1 SVYNKKSM
9 KISNE
14 SIIEQNTDYL
24 NYKSFFNSIQAFIN
38 NSQNIQIV
46 ADTCLSSF
54 PSADLRMN
62 NLDMYFSN
70 PIWLSIGQSIPAS
83 IGAYLANGKV
93 PIIITGD
100 GGFQMLATTYSTM
113 VKYKIPALILII
125 DNALY
130 AIEQYLIDSSYFDN
144 TTSESL
150 TFNKLNR
157 WEY

>member
-1 SVYNKKSM
+1 
-9 KISNE
+9 
-14 SIIEQNTDYL
+14 
-24 NYKSFFNSIQAFIN
+24 
-38 NSQNIQIV
+38 
-46 ADTCLSSF
+46 
-54 PSADLRMN
+54 MN
-62 NLDMYFSN
+62 NLDMYSSN

-130 AIEQYLIDSSYFDN
+130 AIEQYLIDSTYFDN
-144 TTSESL
+144 TTSEPL
-150 TFNKLNR
+150 IFNKLNR
-157 WEY
+157 WEYELFPTVFRGGKGFTVTTVNELNECLKNWLPTDKQPTIIACRINERELPIREI